1 MKQLYKGFK
10 KIAEDNDSAKLVHEN
25 GHELII
31 SKKGL
36 SKQLQYGLN
45 DLPLHQYDGT
55 PPALDFVSDDQWQQQ
70 TQPQAQQ
77 QPAKTAQNKPLSY
90 KVGKAIKEEVIQ
102 PAVQDLMEGYVN
114 PLLEYNNR
122 LGRSIEQNV
131 IEPSVEFGKGL
142 IGVGDSQAAEREPQA
157 EPQGNIVPTSVNAP
171 STQTQATPPS
181 GLAAQTPEAQPAQ
194 AEMPSGMPN
203 YGQLKPGEVPQEMQ
217 GLPGFGLAM
226 SQYPQIAKAQQAEAE
241 RQAQVYRNAAEAS
254 RMNQR
259 LFEDS
264 HQELQNDI
272 NDTLKRIENQE
283 VKPNHY
289 LESMS
294 TGQKIMIAIGGL
306 IAGAGAG
313 ALHQENP
320 VYKFLNSQIERDLNA
335 QKANMENQNN
345 LFNHLSNKYRNDM
358 VAENMF
364 RVMRAE
370 TLANEIAEAAA
381 NSKLAQ
387 AQPNARLA
395 QAELMRQY
403 MPFYQSAVAMNA
415 FNKLGQMG
423 AGQQMTMGGVMPA
436 QQQMNIAS
444 KQAAAL
450 LRSGQINEAV
460 YQNIIKEIE
469 EQSKSAYAHQ
479 EIDRIMNG
487 LAKEQSLGRRALSPV
502 QSAQAIANYKAEL
515 YPLIQSA
522 DPAKRLS
529 QQEIETEL
537 APFAG
542 SIMTS
547 EKTRELFR
555 ENAHNLVHSVTKPP
569 ATSAGFN
576 IAMPRYVQTQPQL
589 EYAYGKYWKKVPGG
603 RIEVRTAKGQ
613 P

>member
-1 MKQLYKGFK
+1 MKQLYNGFK

-36 SKQLQYGLN
+36 SKQLQSGLN

-55 PPALDFVSDDQWQQQ
+55 PPAPDFISDDQWQQKNEPQ
-70 TQPQAQQ
+70 TKQSVVPTKDLQLKQETPKDSVA
-77 QPAKTAQNKPLSY
+77 
-90 KVGKAIKEEVIQ
+90 KAIGKTIKQKVINPTVDAAAETLKAYKYGYID
-102 PAVQDLMEGYVN
+102 PAA
-114 PLLEYNNR
+114 
-122 LGRSIEQNV
+122 
-131 IEPSVEFGKGL
+131 EFGRGL
-142 IGVGDSQAAEREPQA
+142 LGIEDSSVNSEAEPQA
-157 EPQGNIVPTSVNAP
+157 ESQGKIIPASVNVP
-171 STQTQATPPS
+171 SAQMPTTPQT
-181 GLAAQTPEAQPAQ
+181 GLAAQVPGTQ
-194 AEMPSGMPN
+194 APQAGMPAGMTN

-241 RQAQVYRNAAEAS
+241 KQAQIYRNQADAS
-254 RMNQR
+254 RMSQR

-264 HQELQNDI
+264 HQEMQFDI

-283 VKPNHY
+283 MRPNHY
-289 LESMS
+289 LENMS
-294 TGQKIMIAIGGL
+294 AGQKIALAIGGL
-306 IAGAGAG
+306 LAGAGAG
-313 ALHQENP
+313 VLHQENP
-320 VYKFLNSQIERDLNA
+320 VYKFLNSQIERDLTA
-335 QKANMENQNN
+335 QKANMENQNTLLN
-345 LFNHLSNKYRNDM
+345 QLNNKYRNDM

-364 RVMRAE
+364 RVIRAE
-370 TLANEIAEAAA
+370 TMANEIAEAAA
-381 NSKLAQ
+381 NSKIAQ

-415 FNKLGQMG
+415 FNTLGKMG

-436 QQQMNIAS
+436 QQQSEIAS

-450 LRSGQINEAV
+450 LNSGRIDKSV
-460 YQNIIKEIE
+460 YENITKEI
-469 EQSKSAYAHQ
+469 QDHSKAAHAHQ
-479 EIDRIMNG
+479 EIDRLIDELG
-487 LAKEQSLGRRALSPV
+487 KEQTLGRKLLNPI
-502 QSAQAIANYKAEL
+502 QSAQRVANLQATL
-515 YPLIQSA
+515 FPLIQSA

-529 QQEIETEL
+529 EQEIKTEL
-537 APFAG
+537 APFTG
-542 SIMTS
+542 TLMTS
-547 EKTRELFR
+547 PQTRELFK
-555 ENAHNLVHSVTKPP
+555 ENAHNLVQSVTKYP
-569 ATSAGFN
+569 ATAAGFN